1 MGLIQQSEFWQKK
14 MDIIHKVSEENG
26 HAEQKSALPTS
37 ACGQPFKSP
46 CSEFTAKWRSPW
58 NNRQP
63 EKRLL
68 KPLVFL
74 DVIFWAFLSGKI
86 GHPLRER

>member
-1 MGLIQQSEFWQKK
+1 

-26 HAEQKSALPTS
+26 HAEQKSALPKS

-46 CSEFTAKWRSPW
+46 CSEFTANGRSPIS
-58 NNRQP
+58 NRQP
-63 EKRLL
+63 KKRRL

-74 DVIFWAFLSGKI
+74 DVIFFAFLEGKV
-86 GHPLRER
+86 GHLLRER